1 MKNGLRCGIATPQTL
16 DVSGF
21 ISTYK
26 EAFGGPPYFESYTD
40 REIHEGVISP
50 HIKDGVVAYAA
61 DNETLI
67 GFGCAVPFSHSPD
80 DVQEFLSNLS
90 RDGGLPESFD
100 YRNAWYMSELGVR
113 CSYRGM
119 GIAWELVRL
128 RMLEVI
134 TRGNKHPQYFM
145 RTASV
150 GSNSMPMYMKSGAI
164 PLYQQQ
170 DVSSTEQAT
179 ENHTQSLQ
187 RIYLWGDCT
196 VSARKIKEIRHQK
209 NYPSIDSSQ

>member
-1 MKNGLRCGIATPQTL
+1 MKDRLRCEIATLQTL

-26 EAFGGPPYFESYTD
+26 EAFGGPPYFEEYTD
-40 REIHEGVISP
+40 CEIYEGVIAP
-50 HIKDGVVAYAA
+50 HMKDGVVVYAT

-67 GFGCAVPFSHSPD
+67 GFGCAIPFNRSPN
-80 DVQEFLSNLS
+80 DVREFLGSLS
-90 RDGGLPESFD
+90 KDGRLPRSFD
-100 YRNAWYMSELGVR
+100 YESSWYMSELGVR

-128 RMLEVI
+128 RMLRVI
-134 TRGNKHPQYFM
+134 AHGCNQYFM

-164 PLYQQQ
+164 PVSQQQ

-187 RIYLWGDCT
+187 RIYLWGDCMA
-196 VSARKIKEIRHQK
+196 SARKIEEIRHQK
-209 NYPSIDSSQ
+209 NYPLLDSQ

>member
-1 MKNGLRCGIATPQTL
+1 MYL
-16 DVSGF
+16 DSS
-21 ISTYK
+21 IRTKRSS
-26 EAFGGPPYFESYTD
+26 GPPYFEEYTD
-40 REIHEGVISP
+40 CEIYEGVIAP
-50 HIKDGVVAYAA
+50 HMKDGVVVYAT
-61 DNETLI
+61 DSETLI
-67 GFGCAVPFSHSPD
+67 GFGCAIPFNRSPD

-90 RDGGLPESFD
+90 KDGRLPRSFD
-100 YRNAWYMSELGVR
+100 YKNAWYMSELGVR

-128 RMLEVI
+128 RMLQVI
-134 TRGNKHPQYFM
+134 AHGCSHYFM

-164 PLYQQQ
+164 PVSQQQ

-187 RIYLWGDCT
+187 RIYLWGDCMA
-196 VSARKIKEIRHQK
+196 SARKIEEIRHQK
-209 NYPSIDSSQ
+209 NYPLLDSSQ